1 MQEYLQFLLGVSPL
15 LVMIF
20 LILKVKTP
28 IHYAVI
34 VTLLLSLGVA
44 AFFWHTPLQTL
55 TSAVIYGFI
64 KGLWPIIIVIL
75 GAIYSYN
82 LMLKTRSM
90 DVLRDVLASISDDKR
105 IQVLLISWCFGGFLE
120 AAAGYGTAVAIPIG
134 ILIALGF
141 NPLKAAI
148 ASLVANT
155 VPTAFGAVGI
165 PVSIL
170 AEQVNL
176 PVTALGGTIIAQ
188 LALFNILLPFVIV
201 AIIGGGVKAIRGVFS
216 ITLLCG
222 ITTLIPQYFVAV
234 HLGAELPAF
243 AGSLVSLLAVAL
255 LAKRRKGAAVDD
267 AYRIASTALSAR
279 PRYTLPQLLQA
290 CAIYLLIFVFILLC
304 SPLFPGIKSAV
315 AQVAS
320 SLALPLANGGALK
333 LKIDWIATPGVLII
347 IATLL
352 GGFIQGASLPDMLKT
367 FWGTVKQLKNSI
379 IAITA
384 IVAMATVMDVSGV
397 IATLAQTMVNTTG
410 GAYLFIAPVIGALGT
425 FVTGSDTNSNVLF
438 GKLQTAAAEK
448 LHVDPLWLAA
458 ANTSGATGGKMISPQ
473 SIAIAVSATRMEG
486 QGSAIMAGTLKYCAA
501 YIIILGLK
509 VGLVYYLFMA

>member
-1 MQEYLQFLLGVSPL
+1 MYEYLQFSLGVLPL
-15 LVMIF
+15 VIMII
-20 LILKVKTP
+20 LILKIKMP
-28 IHYAVI
+28 IHHSVLITLVI
-34 VTLLLSLGVA
+34 TAILSMTV
-44 AFFWHTPLQTL
+44 WHMPLQTL
-55 TSAVIYGFI
+55 GSAIGYGVI

-82 LMLKTRSM
+82 LMQETRSM

-170 AEQVNL
+170 AEQVHL
-176 PVTALGGTIIAQ
+176 PVTALGGTIILQ
-188 LALFNILLPFVIV
+188 LALFNILLPFVII
-201 AIIGGGVKAIRGVFS
+201 AIIGDGVKAIKGVVG
-216 ITLLCG
+216 ITLVCG

-243 AGSLVSLLAVAL
+243 AGSLVSLIAVA
-255 LAKRRKGAAVDD
+255 AMGRARKGQTD
-267 AYRIASTALSAR
+267 S
-279 PRYTLPQLLQA
+279 RYLIQNNTRSGTLPSGRELLKA
-290 CAIYLLIFVFILLC
+290 CSIYMLIFTFILLC
-304 SPLFPGIKSAV
+304 SPLFPGIK
-315 AQVAS
+315 QVVGQVTS
-320 SLALPLANGGALK
+320 TLSFPLPQGKALS

-352 GGFIQGASLPDMLKT
+352 GGFIQGATLGKMLSVLAST
-367 FWGTVKQLKNSI
+367 IKQLKNSI
-379 IAITA
+379 IAITT
-384 IVAMATVMDVSGV
+384 IVAMATIMDVSGL
-397 IATLAQTMVNTTG
+397 IATLAQTMVNLTG
-410 GAYLFIAPVIGALGT
+410 GAYVFIAPIIGALGT

-438 GKLQTAAAEK
+438 GKLQTVAAEK
-448 LHVDPLWLAA
+448 LHIDPVWLAA

-473 SIAIAVSATRMEG
+473 SIAIAVSATRMDG
-486 QGSAIMAGTLKYCAA
+486 QGSAIMAGTLKYCTA
-501 YIIILGLK
+501 YILILGLK
-509 VGLVYYLFMA
+509 VGLFYYLFMS

>member
-1 MQEYLQFLLGVSPL
+1 MHDYLYFLLGSFPL
-15 LVMIF
+15 LVMIV
-20 LILKVKTP
+20 LILKIKMP
-28 IHYAVI
+28 IHHAVLI
-34 VTLLLSLGVA
+34 TLTLTVIITAL
-44 AFFWHTPLQTL
+44 FWHTPLRTL
-55 TSAVIYGFI
+55 GLAAGYGAL

-82 LMLKTRSM
+82 LMQKTRSM

-141 NPLKAAI
+141 NPMKAAI

-170 AEQVNL
+170 AEQVHL
-176 PVTALGGTIIAQ
+176 PVTTLSATVVLQ
-188 LALFNILLPFVIV
+188 LALFNILLPFVII
-201 AIIGGGVKAIRGVFS
+201 AIIGGGIKAIRGVFA
-216 ITLLCG
+216 ITLVCG
-222 ITTLIPQYFVAV
+222 VTTLVPQYIVAV

-243 AGSLVSLLAVAL
+243 AGSLVSLIAVTL
-255 LAKRRKGAAVDD
+255 MAKCRKKETDTTYLIDSAQRV
-267 AYRIASTALSAR
+267 SLSG
-279 PRYTLPQLLQA
+279 YSGSQLLRA
-290 CAIYLLIFVFILLC
+290 CAIYILIFTFILLC
-304 SPLFPGIKSAV
+304 SPLFPTIKGAV
-315 AQVAS
+315 SQVAS
-320 SLALPLANGGALK
+320 VIPFHLTETQVLK

-347 IATLL
+347 IASLL
-352 GGFIQGASLPDMLKT
+352 GGFIQGANLGTMLHV
-367 FWGTVKQLKNSI
+367 FASTVKQLRNSI

-384 IVAMATVMDVSGV
+384 IVAMATVMDVSGL
-397 IATLAQTMVNTTG
+397 IATLAQTMVDVTG
-410 GAYLFIAPVIGALGT
+410 GGYLFIAPVIGALGT

-438 GKLQTAAAEK
+438 GKLQTMAAEK
-448 LHVDPLWLAA
+448 LHVDPVWLAA
-458 ANTSGATGGKMISPQ
+458 ANTAGATGGKMISPQ

-486 QGSAIMAGTLKYCAA
+486 QGSAIMSGTLKYCGV

>member
-1 MQEYLQFLLGVSPL
+1 MHDYLYFLLGSFPL
-15 LVMIF
+15 LVMIV
-20 LILKVKTP
+20 LILKIKMP
-28 IHYAVI
+28 IHHAVLI
-34 VTLLLSLGVA
+34 TLTLTVVIA
-44 AFFWHTPLQTL
+44 ALFWHTPLRTL
-55 TSAVIYGFI
+55 GLAAGYGAL

-82 LMLKTRSM
+82 LMQKTRSM

-141 NPLKAAI
+141 NPMKAAI

-170 AEQVNL
+170 AEQVHL
-176 PVTALGGTIIAQ
+176 PVTTLSATVVLQ

-201 AIIGGGVKAIRGVFS
+201 AIIGGGIKAIRGVFA
-216 ITLLCG
+216 ITLVCG
-222 ITTLIPQYFVAV
+222 VTTLVPQYIVAV

-243 AGSLVSLLAVAL
+243 AGSLVSLIAVTL
-255 LAKRRKGAAVDD
+255 MAKCRKKETDTTYLIDSAQRV
-267 AYRIASTALSAR
+267 SLSG
-279 PRYTLPQLLQA
+279 YSGSQLLRA
-290 CAIYLLIFVFILLC
+290 CAIYILIFTFILLC
-304 SPLFPGIKSAV
+304 SPLFPTIKGTVS
-315 AQVAS
+315 QVAS
-320 SLALPLANGGALK
+320 VIPFHLTETQVLK

-347 IATLL
+347 IASLL
-352 GGFIQGASLPDMLKT
+352 GGFIQGANLGTMLHV
-367 FWGTVKQLKNSI
+367 FASTVKQLRNSI

-384 IVAMATVMDVSGV
+384 IVAMATVMDVSGL
-397 IATLAQTMVNTTG
+397 IATLAQTMVDVTG
-410 GAYLFIAPVIGALGT
+410 GGYLFIAPVIGALGT

-438 GKLQTAAAEK
+438 GKLQTMAAEK
-448 LHVDPLWLAA
+448 LHVDPVWLAA
-458 ANTSGATGGKMISPQ
+458 ANTAGATGGKMISPQ

-486 QGSAIMAGTLKYCAA
+486 QGSAIMSGTLKYCGV

>member
-1 MQEYLQFLLGVSPL
+1 MPAYLPFFLGILPL
-15 LVMIF
+15 AVMIV
-20 LILKVKTP
+20 LILKLKTP
-28 IHYAVI
+28 IHLAVLI
-34 VTLLLSLGVA
+34 TLALTLAVTGLY
-44 AFFWHTPLQTL
+44 WHTPLQTL
-55 TSAVIYGFI
+55 GSALIYGAL
-64 KGLWPIIIVIL
+64 KGLWPIVIVIL

-82 LMLKTRSM
+82 LMLKTGSM
-90 DVLRDVLASISDDKR
+90 DILRDVLAAVSDDKR
-105 IQVLLISWCFGGFLE
+105 IQVLLIAWCFGGFLE

-176 PVTALGGTIIAQ
+176 PVTALSGTIISQ

-201 AIIGGGVKAIRGVFS
+201 AIIGGGVKALRGVFTL
-216 ITLLCG
+216 TLLCG
-222 ITTLIPQYFVAV
+222 ISTLIPQYLVAIK
-234 HLGAELPAF
+234 LGAELPAF
-243 AGSLVSLLAVAL
+243 AGSLVSLIVVTLM
-255 LAKRRKGAAVDD
+255 AKARRGETAAE
-267 AYRIASTALSAR
+267 YRIDGAHLKGNVRYSA
-279 PRYTLPQLLQA
+279 PQLLRA
-290 CAIYLLIFVFILLC
+290 CAIYLLIFIFILLC
-304 SPLFPGIKSAV
+304 SPLFPAIRSTV

-320 SLALPLANGGALK
+320 VLPFPLANGQVLK

-347 IATLL
+347 IATLI
-352 GGFIQGASLPDMLKT
+352 GGVIQGAALRQMLQV
-367 FWGTVKQLKNSI
+367 FVDTVKQLKNSI
-379 IAITA
+379 IAISA
-384 IVAMATVMDVSGV
+384 IVAMATVMDVSGL
-397 IATLAQTMVNTTG
+397 IATLAQTLVNVTG
-410 GAYLFIAPVIGALGT
+410 GGYLFIAPIIGALGT

-438 GKLQTAAAEK
+438 GKLQTMAAEK

-473 SIAIAVSATRMEG
+473 SIAIAVSATRMDG
-486 QGSAIMAGTLKYCAA
+486 QGSAIMSGTLKYCCA
-501 YIIILGLK
+501 YIVILGLK